1 MQKISFI
8 YPSDLGGLKTDE
20 NGNYLVPEGF
30 EIYRVPT
37 PEEAKAQ
44 RIVEIQEQIAGFESM
59 VAPSEAELI
68 EMGKM
73 MHPYFQ
79 EKRKI
84 DSLKNELEG
93 LK

>member
-30 EIYRVPT
+30 EIYKLPSK
-37 PEEAKAQ
+37 EE
-44 RIVEIQEQIAGFESM
+44 RIAELQKEIDSISEMAE
-59 VAPSEAELI
+59 PSNEELI

-73 MHPYFQ
+73 MHPYYMEQ
-79 EKRKI
+79 QRKI
-84 DSLKNELEG
+84 MLEG
-93 LK
+93 EMEGLL